1 MAAPRESGAFEWLHC
16 STLASE
22 GSPHAEACLDRET
35 LTAARIHEFETM
47 MMAVSL
53 RCKAIGSDIV
63 PVYEAMLGTHR
74 PIFAAA
80 DRRLR
85 AFFAPQKRAFESY
98 STQLGNRY
106 GGGATDPANCMR
118 FERVARELADK
129 PGVSSLGRVVF
140 AMIERP
146 RISGV
151 TCPAP

>member
-1 MAAPRESGAFEWLHC
+1 MRRAVKLVMAAILLGA
-16 STLASE
+16 
-22 GSPHAEACLDRET
+22 SPAHAEACLDRET

-74 PIFAAA
+74 PVFSAA

-85 AFFAPQKRAFESY
+85 AFFAPQKRAYESY

-106 GGGATDPANCMR
+106 GGGATDPANCSR
-118 FERVARELADK
+118 FERVARDLAAQ

-146 RISGV
+146 RISGA